1 MVKIEW
7 VTKVT
12 GDFNSADAVSSPD
25 INTRTL
31 GQFAYSHCVV
41 SNTSGEDRILS
52 FKDKDGTEA
61 FTYTLPDGTHNL
73 LWHTSS
79 TGLPLW
85 AFVVSSSSVTITA
98 LDNDGSFFVAVSK
111 NGPIAFYSSDGV
123 VSQTV
128 EPHGGLT
135 YQTLLAKYNSSGVF
149 QWVIRMGSN
158 QPINLPRLQLDF
170 EEGTGQM
177 PLKWSDGNTS
187 THKNVNKSF
196 TERSLYVIGDYESNV
211 TVIDT
216 NNDSSI
222 ISGGS
227 NTDMFLISFDS
238 DGKRRWTAKMTGTD
252 LEGVAAVD
260 VYENH
265 VYFTG
270 VYKSNP
276 LNLTPG
282 TGSVKQFEGGFGEGI
297 PVGYGITIALSTE
310 TGAYEWAVVFD
321 APADLNMITSQ
332 THTSGVYIVGTIPGE
347 NVEIKDGENEVIGEI
362 VSQEGA
368 LNGVFVVKMSHVGEY
383 LWHVKINAEGTAFLM
398 PEEIFGYHSGNIL
411 DSNGNVII
419 AAHYYGASEAP
430 GIPQVFDKND
440 VLIGDYPQPENDLS
454 SLSVLIL
461 KLTPEGGLSWI
472 TSVRPVANGGEFI
485 FRQTRIDNSGNIVI
499 IGNAFITPTLRL
511 FNARTT
517 NLSPPNT
524 PVKTIDTFIA
534 NSFFKP
540 VVLSYSNTGQYRWLA
555 HLQYPDFEFEPFKK
569 ASETRMGR
577 MNLFFHMI
585 GNRLVVTPGGRVHLN
600 LILLPG
606 ENRIYIENRIER
618 TLFGELPPLGISL
631 DMKKQIKA
639 LSSTA
644 NQPVTLSFD
653 GSKTVAESR
662 SSLGWVVF
670 VIIGIIIIGLLMFLP
685 GLEAFV

>member
-1 MVKIEW
+1 MLLKWVQTVK
-7 VTKVT
+7 
-12 GDFNSADAVSSPD
+12 GDFDAADSIENPD
-25 INTRTL
+25 INTRFV
-31 GQFAYSHCVV
+31 GEIAYSHCVV
-41 SNTSGEDRILS
+41 TNGSLEDKTISLNN
-52 FKDKDGTEA
+52 KDGTEV
-61 FTYTLPDGTHNL
+61 FNYTLPSGTHNL
-73 LWHTSS
+73 FWRTSS
-79 TGLPLW
+79 EGVPIW
-85 AFVVSSSSVTITA
+85 AFVISNSSVNTTA
-98 LDNDGSFFVAVSK
+98 VDIDGNFFVAVSK
-111 NGPIAFYSSDGV
+111 NGPIAFYSSTNV
-123 VSQTV
+123 LSQTV
-128 EPHGGLT
+128 NPHGGLT
-135 YQTLLAKYNSSGVF
+135 HQNLLAKYNSSGIF
-149 QWVIRMGSN
+149 EWVIRMGSN
-158 QPINLPRLQLDF
+158 SPIKVPQIHFD
-170 EEGTGQM
+170 GGHP
-177 PLKWSDGNTS
+177 PLKWTNGKHSA
-187 THKNVNKSF
+187 
-196 TERSLYVIGDYESNV
+196 ERNIYVIGDYESNV

-216 NNDSSI
+216 DDDSSI

-227 NTDMFLISFDS
+227 NTDMFLSSFNL